1 MRPKTGDREAR
12 DSGATGIQT
21 VRLPSWWV
29 LVLRAAVFQ
38 VFMVVSIALYTTIG
52 LLIAYPMSFQGRYRL
67 LTTWADIN
75 LWWLARVCRLDYRV
89 EGVEN
94 IPAQPSI
101 IMSNHQSAWE
111 TLALQQVFPPLTWVV
126 KRELLWL
133 PLFGWGLALIEP
145 IALDRA
151 AGRKAV
157 DQLVRLGHER
167 AKAGRW
173 IIVFPQGTRVAP
185 GNKLRYKAGGAI
197 LAAAT
202 QVPVV
207 PVAHNAGYFWPRRG
221 FIKYPGTITVSVGP
235 PIETRGKSPEAILH
249 ETQAWIEAT
258 QERIGAPRF
267 VYR

>member
-1 MRPKTGDREAR
+1 MRRAAWLHVGDDGKVPA
-12 DSGATGIQT
+12 QT
-21 VRLPSWWV
+21 VRLPSGWV
-29 LVLRAAVFQ
+29 LVLRATLFE
-38 VFMVVSIALYTTIG
+38 VFMVVTVVFYTTVG

-94 IPAQPSI
+94 IPARPAI
-101 IMSNHQSAWE
+101 VMSNHQSAWE
-111 TLALQQVFPPLTWVV
+111 TLALQQIFPPLTWVL

-133 PLFGWGLALIEP
+133 PLFGWGLALIQP

-157 DQLVRLGHER
+157 DQLVRLGR
-167 AKAGRW
+167 KCIDAGRW
-173 IIVFPQGTRVAP
+173 VIVFPQGTRVAP
-185 GNKLRYKAGGAI
+185 GKRLRFKAGGAI

-202 QVPVV
+202 QAPVV

-221 FIKYPGTITVSVGP
+221 FIKYPGTITVRIGP
-235 PIETRGKSPEAILH
+235 PIETRGKSAEAILE
-249 ETQAWIEAT
+249 ETRSWIESA
-258 QERIGAPRF
+258 QEQIGAPRF
-267 VYR
+267 TPA